1 MMSPPLEHLLARV
14 ASLVETVY
22 PQDHLLASLAS
33 QLMDMMATVPTAD
46 MVATVDTE
54 TEAPP
59 PASQASREAK
69 APQAPLESLASPALA
84 LDPLENQASLMPLAS
99 PASLMEVTT
108 ATEEPTMADT
118 AVRTDLM
125 ETLAPLESLA
135 SLAET
140 LQALDL
146 LASLESL
153 EVMEAVA
160 PDHLAN
166 QESPSLMM
174 DTAMTMEATVVTT
187 DTAPMAPTPLESQ
200 ASQAMDP
207 QVALRASLESLAAL
221 IPLANL
227 ASPAV
232 MVNHLA
238 SLARA
243 PPASLESTV
252 IRPITCTTM
261 AMIPDTVK
269 MTDVITSEDGR
280 KKRSTT
286 RRRTC
291 VVLLLH

>member
-1 MMSPPLEHLLARV
+1 
-14 ASLVETVY
+14 
-22 PQDHLLASLAS
+22 
-33 QLMDMMATVPTAD
+33 
-46 MVATVDTE
+46 
-54 TEAPP
+54 
-59 PASQASREAK
+59 
-69 APQAPLESLASPALA
+69 
-84 LDPLENQASLMPLAS
+84 MPL
-99 PASLMEVTT
+99 ASLMEVTT
-108 ATEEPTMADT
+108 AMEEPTIADT

-125 ETLAPLESLA
+125 ETLAPLESPA

-187 DTAPMAPTPLESQ
+187 MDTAPMAPTPLESQ

>member
-1 MMSPPLEHLLARV
+1 
-14 ASLVETVY
+14 
-22 PQDHLLASLAS
+22 
-33 QLMDMMATVPTAD
+33 
-46 MVATVDTE
+46 
-54 TEAPP
+54 
-59 PASQASREAK
+59 
-69 APQAPLESLASPALA
+69 
-84 LDPLENQASLMPLAS
+84 MPL
-99 PASLMEVTT
+99 ASLMEVTT
-108 ATEEPTMADT
+108 AMEEPTMADT

-125 ETLAPLESLA
+125 ETLAPLESPA

-174 DTAMTMEATVVTT
+174 NTAMTMEATVVTT
-187 DTAPMAPTPLESQ
+187 DTAPMAPTPLE
-200 ASQAMDP
+200 SQAMDP

-227 ASPAV
+227 ASPVV

>member
-1 MMSPPLEHLLARV
+1 
-14 ASLVETVY
+14 
-22 PQDHLLASLAS
+22 
-33 QLMDMMATVPTAD
+33 
-46 MVATVDTE
+46 
-54 TEAPP
+54 
-59 PASQASREAK
+59 
-69 APQAPLESLASPALA
+69 
-84 LDPLENQASLMPLAS
+84 MPLAS
-99 PASLMEVTT
+99 LASLMEVTT

-125 ETLAPLESLA
+125 ETLAPLESPA

-187 DTAPMAPTPLESQ
+187 MDTAPMAPTPLE
-200 ASQAMDP
+200 SQAMDP